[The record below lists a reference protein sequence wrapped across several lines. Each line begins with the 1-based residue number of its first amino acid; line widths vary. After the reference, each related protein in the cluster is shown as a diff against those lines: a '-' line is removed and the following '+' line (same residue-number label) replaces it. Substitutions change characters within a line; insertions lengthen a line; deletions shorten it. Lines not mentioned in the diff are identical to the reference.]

1 MNAAREEEYIA
12 CRLDDVVT
20 LTKQSNAIQFVVWDR
35 NTLCSGSKG
44 IFPVWF
50 RAQSVC
56 PGPRECVLLKYG
68 ELLYPP
74 DQEIWM
80 PLLDE
85 KDWTDIAVRFASLPR
100 DSRFDP
106 VRSYV
111 EEMKRKWGIVR

>member
-1 MNAAREEEYIA
+1 MNATRDEGYIA
-12 CRLDDVVT
+12 CRLDEVVT
-20 LTKQSNAIQFVVWDR
+20 LTKQGRVIQFAVWER

-44 IFPVWF
+44 IFPAWF
-50 RAQSVC
+50 RVPSVC
-56 PGPRECVLLKYG
+56 QGPQECVLLKYG

-74 DQEIWM
+74 DTRIWR

-85 KDWTDIAVRFASLPR
+85 EGWSDIIVRFASLPR
-100 DSRFDP
+100 DGRFDP